1 MKTVEEAGCRL
12 NGNWRKKVM
21 LAIKVVVSGS
31 PNLKALLWRNIF
43 KGRIL
48 NLDFY

>member
-1 MKTVEEAGCRL
+1 
-12 NGNWRKKVM
+12 M
-21 LAIKVVVSGS
+21 LAIKVIVADS

-43 KGRIL
+43 KDGIF